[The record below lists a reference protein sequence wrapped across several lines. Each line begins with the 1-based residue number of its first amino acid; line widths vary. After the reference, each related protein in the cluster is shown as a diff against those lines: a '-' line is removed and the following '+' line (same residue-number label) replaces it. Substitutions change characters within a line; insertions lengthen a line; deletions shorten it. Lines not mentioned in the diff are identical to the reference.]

1 MVKLHNPS
9 MLVLLKTG
17 MADYKYL
24 TTNLQF
30 KAQIQSP
37 AIGQFGG
44 IVIVWKNDLIKLDN
58 VSTTP

>member
-1 MVKLHNPS
+1 